1 MFGYAFYANCNP
13 ATMLF
18 HPPDSYWFDVLLTSA
33 LPRDTAIAYHLQRL
47 AFFGYVI
54 EVGAVI
60 TASLSGMLAAQT
72 KQLDLV
78 GIYIVAFVNAFG
90 GGTLRDLLLN
100 RRPLFWV
107 EHQEYPLIVLL
118 MAVVFLYAPRVLIP
132 HRSVT
137 GRLFT
142 IVDAMGLALFSISGT
157 SYALTF
163 RMPYLVASIIGVIT
177 GVFGGVL
184 RDVLLAQIPM
194 IFRTSTSLY
203 ATCAFVGS
211 WVFLLAVRLD
221 IPTATATFLGFV
233 VTFALR
239 MLSVRYGITLPQ
251 PRYLKQH
258 SPKT

>member
-1 MFGYAFYANCNP
+1 M
-13 ATMLF
+13 
-18 HPPDSYWFDVLLTSA
+18 LTSA

-60 TASLSGMLAAQT
+60 TAAFSGMLAAQT

-118 MAVVFLYAPRVLIP
+118 MAIIFLYAPRISIP
-132 HRSVT
+132 HQPVT

-142 IVDAMGLALFSISGT
+142 IVDAMGLALFSILGT

-163 RMPYLVASIIGVIT
+163 RMPYLAASIIGVIT

-194 IFRTSTSLY
+194 IFRTATSLY
-203 ATCAFVGS
+203 ATCAFAGS
-211 WVFLLAVRLD
+211 WTFLLAVSLD
-221 IPTATATFLGFV
+221 LPTTAATFLGFV
-233 VTFALR
+233 VTVVLR
-239 MLSVRYGITLPQ
+239 MLSLRYGITLPQ
-251 PRYLKQH
+251 PHYIKQQH
-258 SPKT
+258 SSKS